1 MSSTVIINGKTIR
14 IDGDCNN
21 VCVNNN
27 KVYVNG
33 KLIQDCDEIKE
44 KNIKITIDGN
54 VGSIETGSADV
65 IVNGDCSGDVK
76 AGSGDITVKGNV
88 SGGINTGSGDVE
100 CGNVGGSVKTG
111 SGDVKC
117 KSVENGVST
126 MSGKVSKSH
135 EVIPNSV
142 LKGVFDLFNND

>member
-33 KLIQDCDEIKE
+33 KPIQDCDEIKE

-88 SGGINTGSGDVE
+88 SGGINTGSGNIKCGDVG
-100 CGNVGGSVKTG
+100 GNVKAGSGTIHCGKVNGSVSSNSGNVSKNIGNNFG
-111 SGDVKC
+111 SI
-117 KSVENGVST
+117 VST
-126 MSGKVSKSH
+126 FFG
-135 EVIPNSV
+135 
-142 LKGVFDLFNND
+142 